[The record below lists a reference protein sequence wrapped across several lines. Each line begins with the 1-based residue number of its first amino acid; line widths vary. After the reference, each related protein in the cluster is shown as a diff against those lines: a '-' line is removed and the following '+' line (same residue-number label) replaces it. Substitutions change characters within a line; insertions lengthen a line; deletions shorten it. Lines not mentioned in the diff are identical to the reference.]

1 MAIPEPV
8 MQTVSFLLANP
19 GLTLIGS
26 LAASAL
32 VIIYDVNTG
41 YSFKLPGAG
50 RLGLGTGLAVFGSTV
65 WFWSNGGLQALLSEV
80 AGGIFG
86 GIFIA
91 AIIGFY
97 MQRGK

>member
-1 MAIPEPV
+1 M
-8 MQTVSFLLANP
+8 TVQEIVTQATTILLANS
-19 GLTLIGS
+19 GLTLVAS

-32 VIIYDVNTG
+32 VIIYDVKTG
-41 YSFKLPGAG
+41 YSFKLPGTG
-50 RLGLGTGLAVFGSTV
+50 RLGLGAGLAVFGSTV

-91 AIIGFY
+91 AIIGFF
-97 MQRGK
+97 MQRK

>member
-1 MAIPEPV
+1 MTALEILN
-8 MQTVSFLLANP
+8 QTTTFLLSNP

-32 VIIYDVNTG
+32 VIIYDVRTG

-50 RLGLGTGLAVFGSTV
+50 RIGLGAALAVFGSTI
-65 WFWSNGGLQALLSEV
+65 WFWSRGGLQALLSEI

-91 AIIGFY
+91 AIIAFF
-97 MQRGK
+97 MQRK

>member
-1 MAIPEPV
+1 MNTPGIISQAASI
-8 MQTVSFLLANP
+8 LLANP

-26 LAASAL
+26 LIASAI
-32 VIIYDVNTG
+32 VIIYDVKTG
-41 YSFKLPGAG
+41 YSFKLPGVG
-50 RLGLGTGLAVFGSTV
+50 RLGLGAGLAVFGSTV

-91 AIIGFY
+91 AIIGFF
-97 MQRGK
+97 MQRR